1 MIAIVDYGLGNLGSI
16 ANMLK
21 KVGAAGEVTGDL
33 EKICKAKKIILPGVG
48 AFDKAMEKLT
58 DTELRKVLNDKAQ
71 KEKVPFLGICLGMQL
86 LGSGSDEGK
95 LPGLNWIPAYAYK
108 FSLTDS
114 KLKVPHMSWN
124 DVRVVKRNE
133 LFRDFDGGA
142 ANFYFSHSYFVLAE
156 NADNIVATTNYGI
169 TFHSVIQKDNIYGA
183 QFHAEK
189 SHKHGMKLF
198 KNFADL

>member
-1 MIAIVDYGLGNLGSI
+1 MITIIDYGAGNLGSI
-16 ANMLK
+16 ANTLK
-21 KVGAAGEVTGDL
+21 KVGAESEITDDL
-33 EKICKAKKIILPGVG
+33 EKIYKAKKIILPGVG

-58 DTELRKVLNDKAQ
+58 DTELRKVINDKAQ

-86 LGSGSDEGK
+86 LGSGSDEGE
-95 LPGLNWIPAYAYK
+95 LPGLNWIPAYTHK
-108 FSLTDS
+108 FSFADN

-124 DVRVVKRNE
+124 DVRILKQNE
-133 LFRDFDGGA
+133 LFQDFDDLPS
-142 ANFYFSHSYFVLAE
+142 FYFSHSYFVLAE
-156 NADNIVATTNYGI
+156 NADNIVATTDYGV

-198 KNFADL
+198 ENFANL

>member
-1 MIAIVDYGLGNLGSI
+1 MITIVDYGLGNLGSI

-21 KVGAAGEVTGDL
+21 KVGAASEITDDL
-33 EKICKAKKIILPGVG
+33 EKIFKAEKIILPGVG

-58 DTELRKVLNDKAQ
+58 DTELRKILDDKAQ

-86 LGSGSDEGK
+86 LGGGSDEGK
-95 LPGLNWIPAYAYK
+95 LPGLNWIPAYTYK
-108 FSLTDS
+108 FSFADN

-124 DVRVVKRNE
+124 DVRIVKQNE
-133 LFRDFDGGA
+133 LFRGFDGA

-156 NADNIVATTNYGI
+156 HMDNIIAVTDYGVK
-169 TFHSVIQKDNIYGA
+169 FHSVIQKENIFGA

-189 SHKHGMKLF
+189 SHKHGMKF
-198 KNFADL
+198 FENFANL

>member
-1 MIAIVDYGLGNLGSI
+1 MITIVDYGLGNLGSI

-21 KVGAAGEVTGDL
+21 KVGAASEITDDL
-33 EKICKAKKIILPGVG
+33 EKIFKAEKIILPGVG

-58 DTELRKVLNDKAQ
+58 DTGLRKILDDKAQ

-86 LGSGSDEGK
+86 LGGGSDEGK
-95 LPGLNWIPAYAYK
+95 LPGLNWIPAYTHK
-108 FSLTDS
+108 FSFTDN

-124 DVRVVKRNE
+124 DVRIVKQNE
-133 LFRDFDGGA
+133 LFRGFDGA

-156 NADNIVATTNYGI
+156 HMDNIIAVTDYGVK
-169 TFHSVIQKDNIYGA
+169 FHSVIQKENIFGA

-189 SHKHGMKLF
+189 SHKHGMKF
-198 KNFADL
+198 FENFANL